1 MKKTFAGDFRNYL
14 IAVMSEEAPTTGSE
28 QADRTEELKTM
39 NKSKYIIAIG
49 MALTLAA
56 CGAGL
61 ETETGNNTNTNTESK
76 DGSNT
81 NTSSNTNS
89 NTNSG
94 NTTSSNNQNTYM
106 DPIAPQNAGNGTFP
120 NGIWEATGKRDVL
133 FTNPP
138 ILGESYAG
146 GMMITNTTLDIYE
159 ALQADGAINGSAPCF
174 RPTTGI
180 EWSTWPTAIGG
191 FDGVD
196 FVFDGSYESGMQR
209 SVLVQGENQEKL
221 YYTYVGPVTAASAAA
236 FRAKY
241 ATACQ

>member
-1 MKKTFAGDFRNYL
+1 MSTLKTFVATSIIL
-14 IAVMSEEAPTTGSE
+14 I
-28 QADRTEELKTM
+28 
-39 NKSKYIIAIG
+39 
-49 MALTLAA
+49 LAA

-61 ETETGNNTNTNTESK
+61 ETDTGNNTNTNTESK

-81 NTSSNTNS
+81 NTSTSS

-133 FTNPP
+133 FMEPP

-159 ALQADGAINGSAPCF
+159 ALQADGATNGVAPCF

-180 EWSTWPTAIGG
+180 EWSIWPTAIGG

-196 FVFDGSYESGMQR
+196 FVFDGSFESGMQR

-221 YYTYVGPVTAASAAA
+221 YYTYVGPVTADSAAA
-236 FRAKY
+236 FHAKY
-241 ATACQ
+241 AIACQ